1 MVKIGKLA
9 LKHRH
14 QTSLLKHSF
23 KFANNVIWRISLKRC
38 HLISICSWISW
49 PWVNHLDLKWPS
61 LPRGVYNAC
70 LLLFFN
76 ATTRILRNSQNKK
89 KSRPFLFFL
98 VTSKPSNTSDLIGN
112 CLTFRFW
119 GAAKDLLVMKIAAWL
134 RLLNSKSCWRMI
146 FIHHPRLSREG
157 G

>member
-1 MVKIGKLA
+1 MFCKAIRQIRFRFKKNQWLWTSHFKRPISFQKKANKQCEFRFCLKLLVKIGKLA

-23 KFANNVIWRISLKRC
+23 EFANNVISRISLKRC

-70 LLLFFN
+70 LLIFL
-76 ATTRILRNSQNKK
+76 TPLLEYYETHKTKK
-89 KSRPFLFFL
+89 KPTISLL
-98 VTSKPSNTSDLIGN
+98 SNYFKTVKHI
-112 CLTFRFW
+112 
-119 GAAKDLLVMKIAAWL
+119 
-134 RLLNSKSCWRMI
+134 RLDR
-146 FIHHPRLSREG
+146 
-157 G
+157 